1 MIIPNSI
8 TPGLSKVDPYYVL
21 GTNLLESVMKVR
33 LDLIHVGTNWQIK
46 ISELNLIE
54 SDSFLGSLP
63 GPLSL
68 ATPH

>member
-1 MIIPNSI
+1 MIISDSI
-8 TPGLSKVDPYYVL
+8 TPGLSKVDPYYDL
-21 GTNLLESVMKVR
+21 GTNLLESVIKVR

-68 ATPH
+68 TTPH